1 MARWTCLPNVE
12 ALMSV
17 TVNIVCSIKAYHLNQ
32 RRVAT
37 TMLSQSLATSVAVV
51 GLMSAGR

>member
-1 MARWTCLPNVE
+1 
-12 ALMSV
+12 MSV
-17 TVNIVCSIKAYHLNQ
+17 TVNIVCSIKACQLNQ

-37 TMLSQSLATSVAVV
+37 TMLSQSQATSMAVV